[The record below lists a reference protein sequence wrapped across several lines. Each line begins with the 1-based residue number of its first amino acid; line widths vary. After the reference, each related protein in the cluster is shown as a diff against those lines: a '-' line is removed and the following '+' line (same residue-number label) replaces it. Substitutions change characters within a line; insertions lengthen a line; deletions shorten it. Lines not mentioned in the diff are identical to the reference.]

1 MILIC
6 YDGSADSQAAIAGAG
21 EIFGG
26 EPATVLC
33 VWEPF
38 IEVLTR
44 TGFGVAMYAPDTTD
58 LAEIDAGNERAARE
72 RAEEGAT
79 RAGHAGLKA
88 ESQTRARDGTIA
100 DAILDEAEAIDA
112 RAIVIGTRGLT
123 GLRHMFLGSV
133 SHGVLQEADRP
144 VIVVPSAEAAAA
156 RAARRR

>member
-1 MILIC
+1 M
-6 YDGSADSQAAIAGAG
+6 
-21 EIFGG
+21 
-26 EPATVLC
+26 
-33 VWEPF
+33 
-38 IEVLTR
+38 LTR